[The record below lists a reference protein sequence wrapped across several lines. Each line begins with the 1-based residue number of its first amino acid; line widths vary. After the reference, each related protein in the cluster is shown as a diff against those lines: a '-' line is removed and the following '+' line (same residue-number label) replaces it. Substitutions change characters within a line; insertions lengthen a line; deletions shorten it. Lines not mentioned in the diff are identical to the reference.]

1 MFIETSPSVYF
12 NLNSAIKIKF
22 NHCIFEEPQTSM
34 DGIYHEVVVYTPLI
48 DKNGKR
54 VVYMYQSVR
63 DEAIYIAIQN
73 YVDNNKIARE
83 EYNEDEEETVEW
95 N

>member
-1 MFIETSPSVYF
+1 
-12 NLNSAIKIKF
+12 
-22 NHCIFEEPQTSM
+22 M